1 MKKWAIET
9 KTSHSWSLSPSVVF
23 LKKIVKNKEKWKCKI
38 LSKSESESLTFNLSL
53 ATDDV
58 IEGALGGHQGEQAGG
73 GHQQEEDRAHDG
85 AG

>member
-1 MKKWAIET
+1 MKKWVIET
-9 KTSHSWSLSPSVVF
+9 KTSHSRSLSLSVVF
-23 LKKIVKNKEKWKCKI
+23 LMKIVKNQEKWECKI
-38 LSKSESESLTFNLSL
+38 LSKSESESLTLNLSL